1 MDIQRAKEEIKRAVQ
16 AYLATD
22 DIGRPLIPA
31 VRQRPILL
39 MGPPG
44 VGKTQIMEQI
54 AQECDIAL
62 VAYTITHHTRQSAV
76 GLPFIRERNY
86 GGRTRSVTE
95 YTMSEIIASVYAAM
109 ERTGKKNG
117 ILFIDEINCVS
128 ETLAPTMLQFL
139 QCKTFGNQAVPGGWV
154 IVAAGNPPEYNKSVR
169 EFDLVTLDRVRRIDI
184 EPKLSVWQDYARAHR
199 LHPAVT
205 AYLELRPQ
213 HFYKIE
219 NDVDGV
225 QFVTAR
231 GWEDL
236 SAYLQAADRLALPVD
251 EGVIGQYLRH
261 PEVARD
267 FAAYWVLYR
276 KYHEDYGVEDILQGK
291 PYDAVIARA
300 MDASFDERIS
310 LVSLLLA
317 GLNTRF
323 ADARATG
330 AVTDACYQQLR
341 SFKRTLTQ
349 QNDADPAALFAA
361 QCENYRAR
369 LDTDKAAGALLP
381 DEAAARTRTLA
392 LLEAAHEAWNGAW
405 EGKRFHHVSTDE
417 VYGALGFDGT
427 LFTERTRYDPHSP
440 YSASKASS
448 DHFVRA
454 FHDTYGLPT
463 VVTNCSN
470 NYGPYQFPEKLI
482 PLFIN
487 NIRHGRPLPVYGK
500 GENVRD
506 WLYVEDHARALD
518 LVFHEG
524 HTGETYN
531 IGGFNEWRNIDLIR
545 VLVRTVDRLLG
556 REEGASDGLI
566 TYVTDRAGHD
576 LRYAIDSRK
585 LKDELGWE
593 PSLQFEEGIE
603 KTVKWYLENQAWM
616 DEITSGDYESYYER
630 MYANR

>member
-1 MDIQRAKEEIKRAVQ
+1 MSIEFSGGMADDERIISTRQLSEDETENSLRPKTMADYIGQTKAKENLSVYIEAAKMRGES
-16 AYLATD
+16 LDHT
-22 DIGRPLIPA
+22 
-31 VRQRPILL
+31 LL
-39 MGPPG
+39 YGPPG
-44 VGKTQIMEQI
+44 LGKTTL
-54 AQECDIAL
+54 A
-62 VAYTITHHTRQSAV
+62 
-76 GLPFIRERNY
+76 G
-86 GGRTRSVTE
+86 
-95 YTMSEIIASVYAAM
+95 IIAAEMGVNIRVTSGPAIEKAGDLAALLTNLS
-109 ERTGKKNG
+109 END

-341 SFKRTLTQ
+341 SFKRTLSQ
-349 QNDADPAALFAA
+349 QPDADPADLFAERCDA
-361 QCENYRAR
+361 YRAK
-369 LDTDKAAGALLP
+369 LEADKTAGALLP

-392 LLEAAHEAWNGAW
+392 LLTAWSRSLDNGLDADEAFDTVRSAFNTQVQRREEA
-405 EGKRFHHVSTDE
+405 VSAASNALEFAFDFME
-417 VYGALGFDGT
+417 QAFEDGQEMVVFVNELALGPDSAPFLAENDC
-427 LFTERTRYDPHSP
+427 ERFEQ
-440 YSASKASS
+440 YSEKLLLHGGEDELLAELQR
-448 DHFVRA
+448 DDVRA
-454 FHDTYGLPT
+454 
-463 VVTNCSN
+463 
-470 NYGPYQFPEKLI
+470 
-482 PLFIN
+482 
-487 NIRHGRPLPVYGK
+487 
-500 GENVRD
+500 
-506 WLYVEDHARALD
+506 
-518 LVFHEG
+518 
-524 HTGETYN
+524 
-531 IGGFNEWRNIDLIR
+531 
-545 VLVRTVDRLLG
+545 
-556 REEGASDGLI
+556 EEHSA
-566 TYVTDRAGHD
+566 
-576 LRYAIDSRK
+576 
-585 LKDELGWE
+585 E
-593 PSLQFEEGIE
+593 F
-603 KTVKWYLENQAWM
+603 
-616 DEITSGDYESYYER
+616 
-630 MYANR
+630 